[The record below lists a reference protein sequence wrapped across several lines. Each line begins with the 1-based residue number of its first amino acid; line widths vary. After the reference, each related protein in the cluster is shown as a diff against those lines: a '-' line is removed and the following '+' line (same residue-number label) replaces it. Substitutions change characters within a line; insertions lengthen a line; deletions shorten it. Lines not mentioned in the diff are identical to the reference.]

1 MMYKRILL
9 LMGVVFGMVTSGSAQ
24 SALESLR
31 YSSVYQVGTARNI
44 ALGGSISSVGGDF
57 SSIVT
62 NPAGIARYKSTEFQ
76 LSPNIVF
83 GNTDGTY
90 LGNSLSDENL
100 NFNISSMGIIM
111 ARPLN
116 TANGWKGFSIGAGL
130 NRLDQYHQNIFIS
143 GTNTNSSILDLH
155 AAVAEGVD
163 PGSLVGAFP
172 FDAGLSYLGN
182 TLFVDTN
189 NIYHPIFGNTSPEQ
203 DITISRSGGKY
214 EAAISGGGNFN
225 DQVYFGAS
233 LGVPIINFSETE
245 IIRETDKNN
254 EIEGFNYIDLR
265 NELRTSGYGVNFK
278 FGVLASVHEYVRIGA
293 AFHTPTVI
301 RFSDDYITVFDADFV
316 DSLNSVESPQ
326 GRFDYTLV
334 SPWKFIGNA
343 SFMMGKYGFISTE
356 YELQNQGKAKYK
368 FNSNV
373 ADVKFEESIRNNE
386 ISGLYDWQHHLKLGI
401 EFKADPVRVRAGF
414 QYKTSGFAFSQP
426 AELIYSGGLG
436 YRGKHFFV
444 DGAFSYSNRKYDYT
458 PYEFGNITSGT
469 ANLDVSKSQVTITIG
484 YKL

>member
-1 MMYKRILL
+1 
-9 LMGVVFGMVTSGSAQ
+9 MGVLVSLFSTSYGQ

-44 ALGGSISSVGGDF
+44 SLGGAMGSVGGDF
-57 SSIVT
+57 SSMVS
-62 NPAGIARYKSTEFQ
+62 NPAGLARFKSTEFHI
-76 LSPNIVF
+76 SPNIVF
-83 GNTDGTY
+83 GNADGTY
-90 LGNSLSDENL
+90 LGNTLSDENL
-100 NFNISSMGIIM
+100 NFNISSFGLVF

-116 TANGWKGFSIGAGL
+116 SNNGWKGFSIGAGL
-130 NRLDQYHQNIFIS
+130 NRLNQYNENIFIS

-155 AAVAEGVD
+155 AAVAQGID
-163 PGSLVGAFP
+163 PNSLIGTNP

-182 TLFVDTN
+182 TLFVDSN
-189 NIYHPIFGNTSPEQ
+189 NFYQPIFGNIAPEQ

-225 DQVYFGAS
+225 DKVYFGAS
-233 LGVPIINFSETE
+233 LGIPVINFSETE
-245 IIRETDKNN
+245 IIRETDLNN
-254 EIEGFNYIDLR
+254 EIEGFNYIDVR
-265 NELRTSGYGVNFK
+265 NELRTTGYGVNFK
-278 FGVLASVHEYVRIGA
+278 FGVLGSPHKYVRIGA
-293 AFHTPTVI
+293 AFHSPSLI
-301 RFSDDYITVFDADFV
+301 KLSDEFVTVFDADFV
-316 DSLNSVESPQ
+316 DSLNTVESPQ
-326 GRFDYTLV
+326 GQFDYTLV

-343 SFMMGKYGFISTE
+343 SFLMGKYGFISTE

-368 FNSNV
+368 FKSNV
-373 ADVKFEESIRNNE
+373 ASVKFEESIRNDE
-386 ISGLYDWQHHLKLGI
+386 IANLYDWQHHIKIGI

-414 QYKTSGFAFSQP
+414 QYKTSGFADSQP

-444 DGAFSYSNRKYDYT
+444 DGAYSFSSRTSDFI

-469 ANLDVSKSQVTITIG
+469 ANIDVSRSQVTLTVG